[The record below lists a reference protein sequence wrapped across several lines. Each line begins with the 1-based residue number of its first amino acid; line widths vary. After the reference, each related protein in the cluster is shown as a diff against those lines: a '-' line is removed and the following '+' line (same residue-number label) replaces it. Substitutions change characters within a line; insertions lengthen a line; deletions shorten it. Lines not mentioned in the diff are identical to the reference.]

1 MAWHEGVYACGHP
14 GRVQIYGPVKDRD
27 WKEKKEFSK
36 LCPECWKKK
45 LAEENQKA
53 VETAKEMGLPELKG
67 TEKQVAWANSIRLNV
82 IGELYQERLDYML
95 HEYKPEYHEKIRKG
109 MKQVRNYIIKNKT
122 DASYFIDRRDYSF
135 AEFIKDLE
143 RENAVLEDNPKE
155 K

>member
-67 TEKQVAWANSIRLNV
+67 TEKQVAWANSIRLEFIEV
-82 IGELYQERLDYML
+82 IDEEVRELERRNPNNKNLEKIKKEFDETKKFMLENKTEAKYYIDHRDFTIKEILMELY
-95 HEYKPEYHEKIRKG
+95 
-109 MKQVRNYIIKNKT
+109 
-122 DASYFIDRRDYSF
+122 
-135 AEFIKDLE
+135 
-143 RENAVLEDNPKE
+143 KE
-155 K
+155 IHK

>member
-67 TEKQVAWANSIRLNV
+67 TEKQVAWANSIRLEFIEAIDEEVRELERRNPNNKNLEK
-82 IGELYQERLDYML
+82 IKKEFDETKKFMLENKTEAKYYIDHRDFTIKEILMELY
-95 HEYKPEYHEKIRKG
+95 
-109 MKQVRNYIIKNKT
+109 
-122 DASYFIDRRDYSF
+122 
-135 AEFIKDLE
+135 
-143 RENAVLEDNPKE
+143 KE
-155 K
+155 IHK

>member
-53 VETAKEMGLPELKG
+53 VETAKEMGLPELEG
-67 TEKQVAWANSIRLNV
+67 TQKQVAWANSIRLEV
-82 IGELYQERLDYML
+82 INDKYNEWL
-95 HEYKPEYHEKIRKG
+95 EYLLESRKPELHDQIKAG
-109 MKQVRNYIIKNKT
+109 MKQVREYLIKNKT
-122 DASYFIDRRDYSF
+122 DASYYIDRRGYGFSVFVED
-135 AEFIKDLE
+135 IG
-143 RENAVLEDNPKE
+143 RELGWK
-155 K
+155 